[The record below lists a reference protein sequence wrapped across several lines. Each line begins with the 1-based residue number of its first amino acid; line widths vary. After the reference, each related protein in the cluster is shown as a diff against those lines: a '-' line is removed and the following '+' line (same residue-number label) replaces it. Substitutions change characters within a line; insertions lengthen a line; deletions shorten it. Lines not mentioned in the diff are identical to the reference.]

1 MKKITSFQELKKT
14 ELSNQFIFLWIL
26 VLLVLLGSCKRT
38 NKNQAE
44 DSKIGEI
51 IEYNNP
57 PAEGFD
63 IEGSNPI
70 AILLADQ
77 VMNNMGGRASWDN
90 TRFIS
95 WNFFGRRHLFWDK
108 QESIVRID
116 LEEKVIVVD
125 MDDMSGSVW
134 ENGTLIQDQDTV
146 EKYLKKGKDIW
157 INDSYWLFMPFKLKD
172 SGVTLS
178 YITEDSTQAG
188 EPASIVRLTFNE
200 VGNTPNNAYEIWVT
214 DDPRLVKQWAWY
226 KNEEDKEPVFI
237 LPWDDYKQY
246 GDILLSGDRGER
258 EITDIKVW
266 EKPPK
271 NVFTSPK
278 PIKKS
283 SS

>member
-95 WNFFGRRHLFWDK
+95 WNFFGRRLF
-108 QESIVRID
+108 
-116 LEEKVIVVD
+116 
-125 MDDMSGSVW
+125 
-134 ENGTLIQDQDTV
+134 
-146 EKYLKKGKDIW
+146 
-157 INDSYWLFMPFKLKD
+157 
-172 SGVTLS
+172 
-178 YITEDSTQAG
+178 
-188 EPASIVRLTFNE
+188 
-200 VGNTPNNAYEIWVT
+200 
-214 DDPRLVKQWAWY
+214 
-226 KNEEDKEPVFI
+226 
-237 LPWDDYKQY
+237 
-246 GDILLSGDRGER
+246 
-258 EITDIKVW
+258 
-266 EKPPK
+266 
-271 NVFTSPK
+271 
-278 PIKKS
+278 
-283 SS
+283 